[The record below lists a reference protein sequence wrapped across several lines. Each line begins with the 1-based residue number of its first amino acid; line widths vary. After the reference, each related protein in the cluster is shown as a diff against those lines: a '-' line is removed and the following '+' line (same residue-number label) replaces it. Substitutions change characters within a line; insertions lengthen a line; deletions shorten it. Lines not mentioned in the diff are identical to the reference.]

1 MTNENLNLLNQA
13 ISSGIINL
21 SDVQQKV
28 DMTKKQRALQKHKYN
43 IWEGKNGYWYTYL
56 PCDNNPTKRK
66 QIKRKTKL
74 KLEEAI
80 ISIYIEDDKQDQM
93 KKVSLKSIYHEWLN
107 YKSLH
112 TNASSSIRRI
122 DCDWTKY
129 YLNDP
134 IIDIPLVQMD
144 RLMLDK
150 WAHKK
155 IKDYQMT
162 RTEYYNMSIILR
174 QSLIYAV
181 DKKILVE
188 SPFTDVKINTKL
200 LRKVRKKDDHTQVY
214 LNNEQKLIEQ
224 EAWKDFYSDTSCT
237 TPLAVI
243 LDFQI
248 GLRIGELVALKWS
261 DIKGNYMQVGRME
274 VRQEEQKDD
283 STWNK
288 AELVLVDH
296 VKTDAGYRKV
306 YLTKTAKNILK
317 EIKKSYMK
325 NGLNSEFIF
334 IDKHGQRI
342 HKYAIDKR
350 IRKYCKYIGISPKS
364 MHKARK
370 TYISTLI
377 DAGVNINT
385 IRSLAGHENEET
397 TYKNY
402 CFDRMVDN
410 EKEDLL
416 ERALTHQ
423 A

>member
-43 IWEGKNGYWYTYL
+43 IWEGKTGYWYTYL
-56 PCDNNPTKRK
+56 PCDNNPTKRR
-66 QIKRKTKL
+66 QIKRKSKL

-80 ISIYIEDDKQDQM
+80 ISTYIEDDKQDQM

>member
-1 MTNENLNLLNQA
+1 
-13 ISSGIINL
+13 
-21 SDVQQKV
+21 
-28 DMTKKQRALQKHKYN
+28 
-43 IWEGKNGYWYTYL
+43 
-56 PCDNNPTKRK
+56 
-66 QIKRKTKL
+66 
-74 KLEEAI
+74 
-80 ISIYIEDDKQDQM
+80 M
-93 KKVSLKSIYHEWLN
+93 KKVSLKSIYLEWLN